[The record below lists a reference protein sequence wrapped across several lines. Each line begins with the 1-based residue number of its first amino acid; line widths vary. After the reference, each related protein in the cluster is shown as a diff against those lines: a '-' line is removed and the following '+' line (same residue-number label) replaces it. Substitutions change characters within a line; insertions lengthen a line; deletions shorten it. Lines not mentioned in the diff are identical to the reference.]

1 MTITLKQLRLK
12 GACWEQA
19 DLFKAAFGEAV
30 EVTMDNALK
39 YADKFDWQWAA
50 EHLLPAPAEKAY
62 WEATAPAREAYWE
75 ATAPARKAY
84 QEAKATALK
93 AYREAVATSG
103 KAYWKATATA
113 GKAYQEAVATA
124 LKAYQEAVATAFV
137 NAALGEI

>member
-50 EHLLPAPAEKAY
+50 EHLLPAPAETAY
-62 WEATAPAREAYWE
+62 WEAR
-75 ATAPARKAY
+75 ATAEKAY
-84 QEAKATALK
+84 LEAMATALK
-93 AYREAVATSG
+93 AYEEARATAG
-103 KAYWKATATA
+103 KAYWEATATA
-113 GKAYQEAVATA
+113 GKAYQEAMATA
-124 LKAYQEAVATAFV
+124 WTAYEEAMAPVEKAYLEAAAPAFV
-137 NAALGEI
+137 NAALGIV

>member
-39 YADKFDWQWAA
+39 YADKFDWTWAA
-50 EHLLPAPAEKAY
+50 EHLLPAPSETAYQKAM
-62 WEATAPAREAYWE
+62 ATAG
-75 ATAPARKAY
+75 
-84 QEAKATALK
+84 K
-93 AYREAVATSG
+93 AYREAVAPAG
-103 KAYWKATATA
+103 KAYRGAKAPVWTAYEEATATA

>member
-39 YADKFDWQWAA
+39 YADKFDWTWAA
-50 EHLLPAPAEKAY
+50 EHLLPAPAEKV
-62 WEATAPAREAYWE
+62 YWE

-93 AYREAVATSG
+93 AYREAVATAG

>member
-19 DLFKAAFGEAV
+19 QLFEAAFGEAV

-39 YADKFDWQWAA
+39 YADKFDWTWAA
-50 EHLLPAPAEKAY
+50 EHLLPAPAEK
-62 WEATAPAREAYWE
+62 AYWE

-93 AYREAVATSG
+93 AYREAVATAG
-103 KAYWKATATA
+103 KAYWKATSTA
-113 GKAYQEAVATA
+113 G
-124 LKAYQEAVATAFV
+124 KAYQEAVATAFV

>member
-39 YADKFDWQWAA
+39 YADKFDWTWAA
-50 EHLLPAPAEKAY
+50 EHLLPAPAE
-62 WEATAPAREAYWE
+62 TAYWE

-84 QEAKATALK
+84 EEAMATARKAYQEAM
-93 AYREAVATSG
+93 
-103 KAYWKATATA
+103 ATA
-113 GKAYQEAVATA
+113 GKAYQEAAAPA
-124 LKAYQEAVATAFV
+124 LKAYQEAAAPALKAYLEAMATALKAYWKAAAPAFV
-137 NAALGEI
+137 NAALGIV

>member
-39 YADKFDWQWAA
+39 YADKFDWTWAA

-62 WEATAPAREAYWE
+62 WEATAPARKAYEEAM
-75 ATAPARKAY
+75 ATARKAY
-84 QEAKATALK
+84 EEAVAPVWKAYQKAKATALK
-93 AYREAVATSG
+93 AYREAAAPAE
-103 KAYWKATATA
+103 KAYE
-113 GKAYQEAVATA
+113 EAR
-124 LKAYQEAVATAFV
+124 ATAFV
-137 NAALGEI
+137 NAALGTGRIDR

>member
-12 GACWEQA
+12 DACSEQVE
-19 DLFKAAFGEAV
+19 LFKATFGEKV
-30 EVTMDNALK
+30 EVTMDNAVQ

-93 AYREAVATSG
+93 AYREAVATAG

-124 LKAYQEAVATAFV
+124 FV

>member
-50 EHLLPAPAEKAY
+50 EHLLLATALKAYEEAVAPAEKAY
-62 WEATAPAREAYWE
+62 R
-75 ATAPARKAY
+75 
-84 QEAKATALK
+84 EAKAPVWTA
-93 AYREAVATSG
+93 YEE
-103 KAYWKATATA
+103 ATATA
-113 GKAYQEAVATA
+113 GKAYREAMATVW
-124 LKAYQEAVATAFV
+124 KAYQEARATAFV
-137 NAALGEI
+137 NAALGTGRIDR

>member
-19 DLFKAAFGEAV
+19 QLFEAAFGEKV
-30 EVTMDNALK
+30 EVTMDNAVQ

-93 AYREAVATSG
+93 AYREAVATAG